1 MNAWIGTLLKD
12 KMGENP
18 FSPLDI
24 HFADLVAEKLAQRE
38 KEPLWLAAALLSRA
52 RSQGHICLELDQA
65 GADLEPE
72 AAKRLGI
79 PPAADW
85 RAALKKSGVVGA
97 PDEYR
102 PLILDPNQR
111 LYLYRYWEYQQRTA
125 DFILDH
131 LNDAA
136 VDEKRLEAGL
146 DRLFGESQSNGQGI
160 DWQRVAAET
169 ALKKRFCVISGG
181 PGTGKTTT
189 VAKILVLLVEQSLS
203 AFPVP
208 GGSGERLPRIHE
220 GSGDRLPRIHLAAPT
235 GKAAARLQAAIVAQ
249 KQQLKDQVSEKT
261 RKRIPETAATLH
273 RLLGPIPNSP
283 YFRHHRKN
291 RLNAD
296 AVVVDEASMVDL
308 ALMAKLVDALPRRA
322 RLILLGDKDQLAS
335 VEAGA
340 VLGDICDSENRQAH
354 AGIRSPESGIA
365 ACVVQLRKSYRFQ
378 PKGGIARVSRA
389 VNAGEGKT
397 ALKILQSE
405 ESPEIRWQPLPDPHH
420 LAAGLRAEL
429 IRGYQAYL
437 RALDD
442 PQRLFSL
449 LDRFRIL
456 CALRQGPYGVAR
468 INAHAEAI
476 LKAEGLIAPQGEWYA
491 GRPVL
496 ITENAYSLQL
506 FNGDVGIALPDPKIS
521 HPDPLGT
528 QTLRVCFP
536 GPGGTVRYIHPLRL
550 PAHETVY
557 AMTVHK
563 SQGSEFDRV
572 LLILPEGDARVLTR
586 ELIYTGITRAVHHTR
601 IWGDE
606 TVFCRAVARRIQRS
620 SGLRDALWESD

>member
-1 MNAWIGTLLKD
+1 MNSRIQALLKD
-12 KMGENP
+12 KAGDNP

-24 HFADLVAEKLAQRE
+24 HFADLVVEKLAQRE

-72 AAKRLGI
+72 AAEKLHI

-85 RAALKKSGVVGA
+85 QAALKKSGVVGG

-111 LYLYRYWEYQQRTA
+111 LYLYRYWEYQKQTA
-125 DFILDH
+125 TFIRDH
-131 LNDAA
+131 LGDVP
-136 VDEKRLEAGL
+136 VDEARLNAGL
-146 DRLFGESQSNGQGI
+146 DRLFGENESNDKKI

-169 ALKKRFCVISGG
+169 ALRKRFCVISGG

-189 VAKILVLLVEQSLS
+189 VAKILALLVAQSLS
-203 AFPVP
+203 VRD
-208 GGSGERLPRIHE
+208 GGLAAAGA
-220 GSGDRLPRIHLAAPT
+220 GALPRIHLAAPT
-235 GKAAARLQAAIVAQ
+235 GKAAARLQAAIIAQ
-249 KQQLKDQVSEKT
+249 KQRLKNQLSEKALN
-261 RKRIPETAATLH
+261 RIPETAATLH
-273 RLLGPIPNSP
+273 RLLGPIPHSP

-291 RLNAD
+291 PLNAD

-308 ALMAKLVDALPRRA
+308 ALMAKLVEALPHRA

-340 VLGDICDSENRQAH
+340 VLGDICDSENQQAH
-354 AGIRSPESGIA
+354 SGIRSGESGIA
-365 ACVVQLRKSYRFQ
+365 ACLVQLRKSYRFD
-378 PKGGIARVSRA
+378 PKGGIARVSQA
-389 VNAGEGKT
+389 VNAGAGKA
-397 ALKILQSE
+397 ALNILQSE
-405 ESPEIRWQPLPDPHH
+405 ESPEIRWHPLPDAHH
-420 LAAGLRAEL
+420 LAAALRAEL
-429 IRGYQAYL
+429 IQGYQAYL
-437 RALDD
+437 QALDQ
-442 PQRLFSL
+442 PQTLFSL
-449 LDRFRIL
+449 FDRFRIL
-456 CALRQGPYGVAR
+456 CALRQGPYGVAQ

-476 LKAEGLIAPQGEWYA
+476 LKAKGLIAPQGEWYA

-506 FNGDVGIALPDPKIS
+506 FNGDVGIALPDPKATHS
-521 HPDPLGT
+521 DPLRA
-528 QTLRVCFP
+528 QALRVCFP
-536 GPGGTVRYIHPLRL
+536 AAGGTVRYIHPLRL

-572 LLILPEGDARVLTR
+572 VLILPDGDARVLTR
-586 ELIYTGITRAVHHTR
+586 ELIYTGITRAVYHTR
-601 IWGDE
+601 IWGNE

-620 SGLRDALWESD
+620 SGLRDALWQND